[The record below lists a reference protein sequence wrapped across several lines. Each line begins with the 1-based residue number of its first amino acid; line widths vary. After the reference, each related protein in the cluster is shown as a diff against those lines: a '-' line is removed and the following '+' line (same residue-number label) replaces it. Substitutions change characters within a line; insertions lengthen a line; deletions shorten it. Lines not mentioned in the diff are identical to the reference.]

1 MHLINTT
8 KNQHYLPQVEQRM
21 NAANPDAPPNRQRIY
36 SFKLLD
42 REQLTL
48 KLEHPNGRLI
58 SENSAIRDLFS
69 FDVAADKKL
78 RMNFEALF
86 GEHEAKINTTTRRI
100 LARLEKDGAAW
111 ENKAT
116 YIRDPELRSDF
127 MGLFTMKI
135 LNFARNP
142 YSIPKVLNTFG
153 ALANYT
159 PTSPQKLAYFDRIL
173 NGRRPHQQWLC
184 KELGITDQD
193 YVSWLKMLFMLF
205 VEYDLDGNTI
215 LYGTVKGMFE
225 ARQHMMAV
233 MVCTYSEPVCLVSD
247 RAFSTNIQKDGVDG
261 FDFNVTSHAFVRYVF
276 GHVGALAPDAPLD
289 LVNNYRR
296 PPQELLFHYRKD
308 DMAVLG
314 SFNRNVIY
322 QSAQRVYSAIKT
334 PLVPPVP

>member
-8 KNQHYLPQVEQRM
+8 KHQHYLPQVEQRM
-21 NAANPDAPPNRQRIY
+21 NAANPDARPNRQRIY

-48 KLEHPNGRLI
+48 QLEHPKGRLI
-58 SENSAIRDLFS
+58 SENLAIRDLFS
-69 FDVAADKKL
+69 FDVAADENL

-86 GEHEAKINTTTRRI
+86 GEYEAKIKATTQRI
-100 LARLEKDGAAW
+100 LARLETDGAAL
-111 ENKAT
+111 ENRQI
-116 YIRDPELRSDF
+116 YIKDPDF
-127 MGLFTMKI
+127 YGDLMGLFTMKI

-142 YSIPKVLNTFG
+142 YSIQKVLNTFG
-153 ALANYT
+153 TLANYT

-184 KELGITDQD
+184 GELGINDQD
-193 YVSWLKMLFMLF
+193 YVNWLKMLFMLF
-205 VEYDLDGNTI
+205 VEYDLDGNTF
-215 LYGTVKGMFE
+215 LYGMVKGMFE
-225 ARQHMMAV
+225 AKQHAAGV
-233 MVCTYSEPVCLVSD
+233 MICTYTDPVCLVSD
-247 RAFSTNIQKDGVDG
+247 RALSTNIQKDGIDG
-261 FDFNVTSHAFVRYVF
+261 FDFNITSRAFVRYMF
-276 GHVGALAPDAPLD
+276 GHVGALVPHAPPA
-289 LVNNYRR
+289 LVKNYRK

-334 PLVPPVP
+334 PLVPPES